1 MDNDPRAVAKPLA
14 LHQSEFQNAIVAR
27 WSVGRHRSRI
37 EFRGNSIS
45 LGVGG
50 NSAFDIDPQGKAGTD
65 KKVPEANFMRFFE
78 IGGLALWAF
87 TLPTRNLDHD
97 PTTLPP
103 RAIARY

>member
-1 MDNDPRAVAKPLA
+1 MIPEQL
-14 LHQSEFQNAIVAR
+14 
-27 WSVGRHRSRI
+27 RSPSLYIKANSRMQLSPGGVSGDTGPGI

-65 KKVPEANFMRFFE
+65 KKVSEANFMRFFE